1 MKEIKINISWN
12 EGKFYGRLYNEIQN
26 EYFDYEDEDFHQMVY
41 MLEGAID
48 VGIEMYIEMEV
59 EIPGWY
65 ISKDYKFIYVFKNM
79 QTLLKAYTSHISLA
93 AISKV
98 SGINPTLLSHYANG
112 LKEPREKQAELIV
125 NAIKRIGEELS
136 AVYLP

>member
-1 MKEIKINISWN
+1 MKEIKISISWN
-12 EGKFYGRLYNEIQN
+12 EGKFYGRLYNEIQH
-26 EYFDYEDEDFHQMVY
+26 EYFDWEDEDFHQMVY
-41 MLEGAID
+41 MLEGAIN

-65 ISKDYKFIYVFKNM
+65 ITKDYKFIYVFKNM

-98 SGINPTLLSHYANG
+98 SGINPTLLSHYVNG
-112 LKEPREKQAELIV
+112 LKEPREKQAKLIV
-125 NAIKRIGEELS
+125 NSIKRIGEELS